1 MPQVSKESANQIVV
15 DFVKKEKNT
24 ETVDIAIV
32 EEQRD
37 GWMVRGTFPIDMEGH
52 PWVQKFAVLVD
63 QKGKVRTTDFALL

>member
-1 MPQVSKESANQIVV
+1 MPQMSKESANQIVV

-24 ETVDIAIV
+24 ENVDIAVV

-63 QKGKVRTTDFALL
+63 QKGKVRNTDFALL